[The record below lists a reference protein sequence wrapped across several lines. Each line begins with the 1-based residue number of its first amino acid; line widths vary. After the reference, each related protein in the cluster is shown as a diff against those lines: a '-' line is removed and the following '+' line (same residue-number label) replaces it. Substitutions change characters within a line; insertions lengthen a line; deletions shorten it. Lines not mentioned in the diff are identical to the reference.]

1 VRPHRDA
8 EYGHQDGE
16 INFWVPLTDV
26 SQTRVDLCV
35 ESRPDTGEY
44 RATNA
49 EVGQAA
55 CFHGTS
61 CRHLVPANAS
71 RRTRVSLDFRVGVE
85 GFFDPEW
92 SMAGTK
98 ADHDRRTFTV

>member
-1 VRPHRDA
+1 MRPQSDA

-26 SQTRVDLCV
+26 SETRVDLRV
-35 ESRPDTGEY
+35 ESRPGAGEY
-44 RATNA
+44 HATHA
-49 EVGQAA
+49 KVGQAA

-71 RRTRVSLDFRVGVE
+71 GRTRVSLDFRVGVE
-85 GFFDPEW
+85 GYFDPGW
-92 SMAGTK
+92 CMAGTK
-98 ADHDRRTFTV
+98 ADHGRKTFTA

>member
-1 VRPHRDA
+1 MCIRD
-8 EYGHQDGE
+8 
-16 INFWVPLTDV
+16 
-26 SQTRVDLCV
+26 R
-35 ESRPDTGEY
+35 
-44 RATNA
+44 
-49 EVGQAA
+49 
-55 CFHGTS
+55 
-61 CRHLVPANAS
+61 ANAS